1 MELKRQL
8 FRQNLLRSRAFTQI
22 TLDDDCIVKDNK
34 PDLLNIIHTRG
45 SVIFEDVKVSS
56 QTVRSEERRVGKE
69 CRSRWSPY
77 H

>member
-56 QTVRSEERRVGKE
+56 QTSCYTAVKITGWNLLRTV
-69 CRSRWSPY
+69 
-77 H
+77 

>member
-8 FRQNLLRSRAFTQI
+8 FRQNLLRSKAFTQI

-45 SVIFEDVKVSS
+45 SVIFEDVN
-56 QTVRSEERRVGKE
+56 
-69 CRSRWSPY
+69 
-77 H
+77 

>member
-8 FRQNLLRSRAFTQI
+8 FRQNLLRSKAFTQI

-45 SVIFEDVKVSS
+45 SVIFDGCQGEQPDGVGYR
-56 QTVRSEERRVGKE
+56 TVAFCRVI
-69 CRSRWSPY
+69 PQ
-77 H
+77 